1 MTQIIYI
8 GLGVALLFSSKKV
21 IGLDIG
27 SNTIKMAEL
36 QLNKQGAEL
45 LSFAIT
51 PTPVGSMV
59 GGEINGP
66 DQIAAAVQALIQ
78 SIRSK
83 RKMVSLGV
91 WGTAVIVKKI
101 TIPKMD
107 VKLIP
112 EQLKWEA
119 EQYVPFDIKDVSLA
133 HYLLKGA
140 GSSETMDIL
149 LIAARNEILR
159 QYNLAINQSRLQ
171 TSIVD
176 VSGFALA
183 NCFEL
188 NYGLF
193 PGETVALLNFGSQ
206 VTNFVVIQDGQVVF
220 CRDVPVGGMNY
231 SQEIQKEMGVSYEES
246 EVLKISAVNKGAV
259 PDEVHSILNS
269 TNQII
274 ADEIRSSFDFFNSGN
289 SGAPVSRCYFTGGT
303 SFIPNLMGQVSSSIG
318 VQMELFNPF
327 LKIKYSKKLTPDY
340 ISQISSFAPVAIGL
354 GVRQVGDS

>member
-1 MTQIIYI
+1 
-8 GLGVALLFSSKKV
+8 
-21 IGLDIG
+21 
-27 SNTIKMAEL
+27 MAEL
-36 QLNKQGAEL
+36 QVNKQGAEL

-51 PTPVGSMV
+51 PTPAASMV
-59 GGEINGP
+59 GGEVNGP
-66 DQIAAAVQALIQ
+66 EQIAGSIQALVQAM
-78 SIRSK
+78 RSK
-83 RKMVSLGV
+83 RKFVSVGI

-133 HYLLKGA
+133 HHLLKGSA
-140 GSSETMDIL
+140 NTETMDIL

-159 QYNLAINQSRLQ
+159 QYNFAITQSGLQ
-171 TSIVD
+171 TSIMD
-176 VSGFALA
+176 VSGFAMA

-193 PGETVALLNFGSQ
+193 PGESVALLNFGNQ
-206 VTNFVVIQDGQVVF
+206 VTNLVVIQDGQVVF
-220 CRDVPVGGMNY
+220 NRDVPVGGMNY
-231 SQEIQKEMGVSYEES
+231 SQEIQKEMGVSFEEA
-246 EVLKISAVNKGAV
+246 EVLKISAVNRGEV

-289 SGAPVSRCYFTGGT
+289 SGPGVSRCYFTGGT
-303 SFIPNLMGQVSSSIG
+303 SFIPNLMAQVSGSIG
-318 VQMELFNPF
+318 VQLELFNPF
-327 LKIKYSKKLTPDY
+327 LRISYSKKLTADY
-340 ISQISSFAPVAIGL
+340 ISQISSFAPVALGL
-354 GVRQVGDS
+354 GLRQVGDS